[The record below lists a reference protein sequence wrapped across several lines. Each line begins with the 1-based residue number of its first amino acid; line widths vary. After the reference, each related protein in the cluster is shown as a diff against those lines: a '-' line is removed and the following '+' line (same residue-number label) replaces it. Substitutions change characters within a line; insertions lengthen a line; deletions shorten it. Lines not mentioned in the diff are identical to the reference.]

1 MSERGPSI
9 LCDACQMRKVV
20 RPPLTDDAP
29 ASIRIHP
36 ALWKVMRTFASEFDR
51 SAEEEGLLFTAD
63 EFLVWLEP
71 SVIGSVRHGNVTEM
85 LAGRSG
91 GGEAA

>member
-1 MSERGPSI
+1 MTGRGPSI
-9 LCDACQMRKVV
+9 FCESCQMR
-20 RPPLTDDAP
+20 RYLREPLTDDAP

-51 SAEEEGLLFTAD
+51 IAEEEGVLFTAD

-71 SVIGSVRHGNVTEM
+71 SVIGSVRHGNVTQM